1 MHNKRKNRPLSTAL
15 FLIGATYFFFFWLPS
30 TQTYRG
36 RLPKPISRK
45 DSTLRQDAIRLDKV
59 TERFPVTEYI
69 PLPKSSAKIP
79 RIQYNFPKETR
90 GERKARLK
98 KRDAVK
104 EAFLHS
110 WNGYKDYAWM
120 RDEVKPRT
128 GGYQDTFNGWGA
140 TLVDSL
146 DALVIMGLDDEL
158 QLALE
163 ALEGIDFTTTKSTH
177 VPVFEIIIRYMGGFI
192 AAHDLTK
199 GKHPI
204 LLRKAVELGEM
215 IFNAFDTHNR
225 MPQMRWEWTRSAQGK
240 EITPSSRT
248 SLAEMGSLTMEFTRL
263 TQLTG
268 DPKYYDA
275 VQRIMNE
282 LEIGQ
287 DKSRMPGMWPTW
299 INTDLMTFD
308 NSEFTIGGCAD
319 SAYEYLP
326 KEHILLGAQTDKYRQ
341 MYEKAIRTFNE
352 NLLFRGMTPDEDQ
365 HVLFT
370 ANVIA
375 LRGDLKTF
383 QYAPDHLKCFM
394 GGTVAIGAKVFNRPE
409 DMYVAR
415 GLTDG
420 CVWAYDVMPTGIM
433 PEVFKVSPCKQVDD
447 CPWDE
452 EQWMSDVISQ
462 SIETEEDRK
471 KAEGRIEA
479 EHLPPGVTSVRDASY
494 KLRPEAVES
503 LFVMY
508 RITGDKSL
516 QDSAWRMFKNIDKA
530 TRTNFGHSSINDVRH
545 SKPKHEDKMESF
557 WLAETLK
564 YLYLIFSEPDHISL
578 DDYVLSTEAHPFKRL
593 KG

>member
-1 MHNKRKNRPLSTAL
+1 MYNRHKTRPISTAF
-15 FLIGATYFFFFWLPS
+15 FLIVATYFFFFWLPRI
-30 TQTYRG
+30 QTYQG
-36 RLPKPISRK
+36 RPTKPISRK
-45 DSTLRQDAIRLDKV
+45 DHTVRHDAIRLDKV
-59 TERFPVTEYI
+59 TERFPVAEYI

-79 RIQYNFPKETR
+79 RIQHDFPEETR
-90 GERKARLK
+90 SERKARLK

-110 WNGYKDYAWM
+110 WNGYKDHAWM

-163 ALEGIDFTTTKSTH
+163 ALEEIDFKTTKSKH

-192 AAHDLTK
+192 AAHDLTE

-225 MPQMRWEWTRSAQGK
+225 MPQVRWEWTRSAQGK

-287 DKSRMPGMWPTW
+287 DKTRMPGIP
-299 INTDLMTFD
+299 
-308 NSEFTIGGCAD
+308 
-319 SAYEYLP
+319 
-326 KEHILLGAQTDKYRQ
+326 EHILLGAQTDKYRR
-341 MYEKAIRTFNE
+341 MYEKAIITFNE
-352 NLLFRGMTPDEDQ
+352 NLLFRGMTQDEDQ
-365 HVLFT
+365 HILFT
-370 ANVIA
+370 ANVVA
-375 LRGDLKTF
+375 MRGDTKTF
-383 QYAPDHLKCFM
+383 QYTPDHLKCFM

-420 CVWAYDVMPTGIM
+420 CVWAYDVMPRGIM
-433 PEVFKVSPCKQVDD
+433 PEVFKVTPCEHIDE

-452 EQWMSDVISQ
+452 EQWI
-462 SIETEEDRK
+462 
-471 KAEGRIEA
+471 
-479 EHLPPGVTSVRDASY
+479 
-494 KLRPEAVES
+494 PEALES

-508 RITGDKSL
+508 RITGDKTL

-530 TRTNFGHSSINDVRH
+530 TRTKFGHSSINDVRH
-545 SKPKHEDKMESF
+545 VKPKHEDKMESF

-578 DDYVLSTEAHPFKRL
+578 DHYVLYEHRSPSVQAAKLKRPNIEISCTGSIISKFL
-593 KG
+593 IYINKTGVTGSKAFIL